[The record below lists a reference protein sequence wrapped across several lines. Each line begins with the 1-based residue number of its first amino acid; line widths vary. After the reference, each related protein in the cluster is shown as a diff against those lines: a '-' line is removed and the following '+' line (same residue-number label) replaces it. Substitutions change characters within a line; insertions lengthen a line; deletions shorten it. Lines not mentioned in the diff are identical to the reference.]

1 MGRNVVQTVKKICI
15 VYRDAA
21 VAENIVSN
29 IGSGKEEE
37 VENLIDVPTDLR
49 YYMLDNDQIV
59 TLIENT

>member
-21 VAENIVSN
+21 VVENIVSN
-29 IGSGKEEE
+29 IGSEA
-37 VENLIDVPTDLR
+37 ENLIDVPTDLR